1 MDIYTFMKMTEFNT
15 NQTPID
21 FSFVSTK
28 TFDNFI
34 TGNNGA
40 MITSLQ
46 LFAKSKDP
54 NIISIFGKKSSGK
67 THLCKATEKLSD
79 KGTTYIDEKNMEFI
93 EIEDNVPSI
102 LIIDNVDLLLEN
114 YKTEEK
120 IFTLVNEFILK
131 NKKILVTSTS
141 AFKKLKFQIPDLLS
155 RLSSGLTF
163 KINELDDLS
172 KIKVLKKFASE
183 RGLFLSPL
191 VCDYIITHFKRD
203 LYYLCN
209 SIKYLDQKSL
219 SLKKKITIPFIKQII
234 DLKSN

>member
-79 KGTTYIDEKNMEFI
+79 KGTTYIDC
-93 EIEDNVPSI
+93 V
-102 LIIDNVDLLLEN
+102 L
-114 YKTEEK
+114 Y
-120 IFTLVNEFILK
+120 
-131 NKKILVTSTS
+131 TSD
-141 AFKKLKFQIPDLLS
+141 AAD
-155 RLSSGLTF
+155 
-163 KINELDDLS
+163 E
-172 KIKVLKKFASE
+172 
-183 RGLFLSPL
+183 
-191 VCDYIITHFKRD
+191 
-203 LYYLCN
+203 
-209 SIKYLDQKSL
+209 
-219 SLKKKITIPFIKQII
+219 
-234 DLKSN
+234 